1 VTSLAPVKAFAPAKI
16 NLALHVTG
24 QRDDG
29 YHLLE
34 SLVMFAKVGDWL
46 TITPAAQ
53 DKLSF
58 SGPFGSTLQGD
69 AATNLVLKARDA
81 VRRFAEHRPCPPV
94 HIHLEKNLPLSS
106 GIGGGS
112 ADAAATMTVLNDLWA
127 LGLSK
132 AELMALGLPLGADV
146 PMCLAGDPLI
156 ASGIGDIIEPVIH
169 LPDIS
174 LLLVNPGVAVSTP
187 QIFKALASKDNPPLL
202 EFPSFDSQGDLLAYL
217 ASTRNDLQP
226 PATTLCPAIDEVINS
241 LADSG
246 ALLSRMSGSGATC
259 FGIFADYAAAK
270 AAATKIAMA
279 HPNWWIA

>member
-34 SLVMFAKVGDWL
+34 SLVVFAKVGDWL

-94 HIHLEKNLPLSS
+94 HIHLEKNLPLSA

-112 ADAAATMTVLNDLWA
+112 ADAAATMTALNDLWA

-156 ASGIGDIIEPVIH
+156 ASGIGDIIEPVIR

-187 QIFKALASKDNPPLL
+187 QSFKALASKDNPPLL
-202 EFPSFDSQGDLLAYL
+202 EFLSFGSQGDLLAYL
-217 ASTRNDLQP
+217 ASTRNDLQL

-259 FGIFADYAAAK
+259 FGIFAGDAAAK